1 MSARLT
7 AYLPEGAAEQF
18 LLRLPGPLAVGRE
31 TNCALVLRHPS
42 VSRRHAEFVHEGGR
56 WRLRDLGSK
65 NGSFVEGA
73 GVAETPLAART
84 WLRFGDVPCEFEP
97 LDADGLARAE
107 HGEARRRSVSRVLTQ
122 RAAAAPDL
130 PDLLAAALS
139 AVVEMAGCERGFLLL
154 SGPSGLAVQAW
165 QGLAPEGLAA
175 PAFAGSA
182 SLVARAMREGRAI
195 VVNDA
200 RADPQLG
207 ARASVLSGGLRAMVC
222 LPLRLDDELLGVA
235 YADSRQSGSVVTRL
249 DLELLE
255 AFAGNAALWI
265 AARRSELALA
275 TRAAPPWPGAGQPS

>member
-31 TNCALVLRHPS
+31 DGCALVLRHPS
-42 VSRRHAEFVHEGGR
+42 VSRRHAEFLHAGDA

-73 GVAETPLAART
+73 GIAETPLAART

-97 LDADGLARAE
+97 LDAEGLVRAE
-107 HGEARRRSVSRVLTQ
+107 QGESRRRSVSRVLTQ

-130 PDLLAAALS
+130 PDLLAAALA

-154 SGPSGLAVQAW
+154 AGPSGLAVHAW
-165 QGLAPEGLAA
+165 QGLAPDGLAA

-182 SLVARAMREGRAI
+182 GLVAQAMHEGRAL

-200 RADPQLG
+200 SADPRLG
-207 ARASVLSGGLRAMVC
+207 ARASVLAGGLRAMVC
-222 LPLRLDDELLGVA
+222 LPLRLGDELFGAA
-235 YADSRQSGSVVTRL
+235 YADSRQPGAVVTRL

-255 AFAGNAALWI
+255 AFAGNAALWL

-275 TRAAPPWPGAGQPS
+275 AHAARPWPGAGRPS